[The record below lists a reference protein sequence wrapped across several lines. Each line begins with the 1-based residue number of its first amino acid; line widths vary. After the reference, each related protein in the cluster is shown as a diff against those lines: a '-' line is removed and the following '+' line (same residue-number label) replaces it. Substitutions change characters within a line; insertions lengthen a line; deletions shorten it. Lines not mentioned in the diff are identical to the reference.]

1 MINFKQ
7 MAVQFIFAA
16 MLMLIS
22 TVIFAKSERMNNKAW
37 DAKGVASW
45 YGRQFHGRK
54 TASGQRF
61 NMHAMTAAH
70 RTLPFG
76 SIVKVSD
83 PSTGKSV
90 IVKIT
95 DRGPYHGRR
104 IIDLSRGAA
113 QKLGIIRAGTAK
125 IHLTVIRRGYI

>member
-1 MINFKQ
+1 MIK
-7 MAVQFIFAA
+7 FIFAA
-16 MLMLIS
+16 LLLLVS
-22 TVIFAKSERMNNKAW
+22 TITFAKPDKIERMVNDDIW

-54 TASGQRF
+54 TASGERY

-76 SIVKVSD
+76 SIVKVTDAKS
-83 PSTGKSV
+83 GKSV

-95 DRGPYHGRR
+95 DRGPYHGNRT
-104 IIDLSRGAA
+104 IDLSRGAA
-113 QKLGIIRAGTAK
+113 SKLGIIKAGTCK
-125 IHLTVIRRGYI
+125 IRLTVIQRGYV